1 MENTKQLLFFLTIIL
16 SMINTLIKIF
26 LILATLVY
34 GTAFVYALTSAEK
47 IEHNARGFIK
57 EQIAKKTHEKIDNIG
72 SKHKDNK
79 FVKLSAKIFKKKA
92 AQLKLYKE
100 ALKSKIDEKLAAVMS
115 KMTNLDCEYRQKYKG
130 MFHHF
135 ITTKITDLKTATKK
149 LETFMTQKYMFV
161 VQNIVKDFRIFLGS
175 SFFVLLTMLL
185 LLFTKPQVSMQVSI
199 LAGLMLASTAIS
211 SYFYLFKQNWFYTII
226 YNDFIGYAYLMYLGI
241 IFLFLCDI
249 IFNKARVT
257 TEIVNALLNALG
269 SSVSAVSC

>member
-1 MENTKQLLFFLTIIL
+1 MENKKQLLFFLTIIL
-16 SMINTLIKIF
+16 FMINTFIKIF
-26 LILATLVY
+26 LILATFVY
-34 GTAFVYALTSAEK
+34 GMAFVYALTSAEK
-47 IEHNARGFIK
+47 IEDNARGFIK

-79 FVKLSAKIFKKKA
+79 LVKLSAKIFKKKA
-92 AQLKLYKE
+92 AEVSHYKE
-100 ALKSKIDEKLAAVMS
+100 ALKSKIDEKLVAVMV
-115 KMTNLDCEYRQKYKG
+115 KMKNMDCKCRQKYKG
-130 MFHHF
+130 ILHSF

-161 VQNIVKDFRIFLGS
+161 VENIVKDFRVFLGS

-185 LLFTKPQVSMQVSI
+185 LLFTKPQVSIQVSM
-199 LAGLMLASTAIS
+199 LAGLMLVSTAIS

-269 SSVSAVSC
+269 SSISAVSC

>member
-1 MENTKQLLFFLTIIL
+1 MTNI
-16 SMINTLIKIF
+16 LIKIF

-79 FVKLSAKIFKKKA
+79 LVKLSAKIFKKKA
-92 AQLKLYKE
+92 TQLKLYKE
-100 ALKSKIDEKLAAVMS
+100 ALKSKIDEKLAAVMA
-115 KMTNLDCEYRQKYKG
+115 KMKNLDCECRQKYKG

-175 SFFVLLTMLL
+175 SFFVLLIMLL
-185 LLFTKPQVSMQVSI
+185 LLFAKPQVSMQVSM
-199 LAGLMLASTAIS
+199 LAGLMFGSTAVS

-226 YNDFIGYAYLMYLGI
+226 YNDFVGYAYLMYLGI